1 MPLILP
7 GNVASATA
15 GAYEV
20 ANSCR
25 FFTDTVMKRTN
36 AATSTNGTQGCFS
49 TWIKKCNISGTGGGI
64 ITGYVD
70 ASNFTVIYFDS
81 DHRLC
86 FLEYQSGSSAGF
98 LRTPNIFRDPSAW
111 MHIAYLIDTTQGT
124 AANRVK
130 CYINGTQITSFH
142 SGGTTQPAQDLT
154 LKIFAASTSLDLG
167 QDTGGSPH
175 FMNGYLAET
184 LLVDGTTVA
193 IGDLGE
199 FDEDSPTIWKPKD
212 ISGISVGTN
221 GFYLDYEDSANL
233 GNAVDG
239 GTDLTETNLA
249 ATDQATDTPT
259 NSFATWNSLA
269 GYYYAGTFSEGNC
282 KTVSGTSEYGFIPS
296 NIGVSSGKW
305 YCEINNVSATS
316 GDGDWHYFGIV
327 STQGTGTTIGIGKN
341 ANDYGIRVDTSS
353 LPGQIRTGDSH
364 SSYGVA
370 LADGDTLGIYLDLDN
385 NKLYFAKDGVLMNSG
400 TGISITAP
408 ASTSLGAYFFAYSY
422 EDGSGTGTVA
432 ANFGGC
438 SSFTVSS
445 SNTDANG
452 YGNFEFS
459 PNDDG
464 NSSFDSAA
472 KDFYA
477 LCTKNLAEYG

>member
-70 ASNFTVIYFDS
+70 SSNYSVIYFDS

-86 FLEYQSGSSAGF
+86 YLEYQSGSSAGF

-111 MHIAYLIDTTQGT
+111 YHIAYLFDTTQGT

-130 CYINGTQITSFH
+130 VYVNGTQITSFH
-142 SGGTTQPAQDLT
+142 SGGTTQPAEDLT
-154 LKIFAASTSLDLG
+154 LKMFAVSASLDLG
-167 QDTGGSPH
+167 QDTTGSPH

-221 GFYLDYEDSANL
+221 GFYCDYEASDNL

-239 GTDLTETNLA
+239 GTDLTETNLD

-259 NSFATWNSLA
+259 NNFCTLNPLYNWDVASTL
-269 GYYYAGTFSEGNC
+269 SEGNC
-282 KTVSGTSEYGFIPS
+282 KAVGGSGWASAKGTMAVSK
-296 NIGVSSGKW
+296 GKW
-305 YCEINNVSATS
+305 YWEIKLSGTMTSHQHGVQEINLAESLINPQIITGSTIFYN
-316 GDGDWHYFGIV
+316 GDGGEIKTDGAA
-327 STQGTGTTIGIGKN
+327 TT
-341 ANDYGIRVDTSS
+341 NDYGTLDDGDILGIALDMDAGSY
-353 LPGQIRTGDSH
+353 GQITFYDQNAAIASDISLAA
-364 SSYGVA
+364 SSDYVMPF
-370 LADGDTLGIYLDLDN
+370 LTT
-385 NKLYFAKDGVLMNSG
+385 NS
-400 TGISITAP
+400 STA
-408 ASTSLGAYFFAYSY
+408 
-422 EDGSGTGTVA
+422 EV
-432 ANFGGC
+432 NFGGC
-438 SSFTVSS
+438 SAFTVSS
-445 SNTDANG
+445 SANDENG
-452 YGNFEFS
+452 YGNFEYA
-459 PNDDG
+459 PPAG
-464 NSSFDSAA
+464 
-472 KDFYA
+472 YLA
-477 LCTKNLAEYG
+477 LCTKNLATDG